1 MTARIGGT
9 GWWQRWGDAMHLFFT
24 KMVRAGSMALRL
36 SCIARLHTW
45 AASREPTPCYYF
57 LETSLEEIAMKR
69 FRQEAR

>member
-1 MTARIGGT
+1 
-9 GWWQRWGDAMHLFFT
+9 
-24 KMVRAGSMALRL
+24 MALRL